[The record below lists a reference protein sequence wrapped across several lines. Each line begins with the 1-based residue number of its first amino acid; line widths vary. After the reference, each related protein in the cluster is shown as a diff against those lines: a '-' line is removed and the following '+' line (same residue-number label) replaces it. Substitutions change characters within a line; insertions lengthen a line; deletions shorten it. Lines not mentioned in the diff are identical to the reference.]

1 MSPKPTIHFF
11 EITPDEHR
19 YFQSTLKKFSVS
31 FTNKPLNDETA
42 ELAKNADIISI
53 HVTSKVDKKVLESLP
68 RLKYITCRSTGYD
81 NVDLASIRH
90 YHIIVSNVPGY
101 GEDTVAEYSFML
113 MLALSRKL
121 LPALDQARSGH
132 LNHSVLTGFNLAG
145 KTLGVIGTGAI
156 GRHVIRIADGFGMKV
171 LAYDPFPNKQLEY
184 ENNMH
189 YVDLNELYIKSDI
202 ISLHAP
208 YSAENHHMI
217 SKKAFSSMKS
227 TALLIN
233 TARGEL
239 VDTQAL
245 VIALAGQQLGGAAL
259 DVIEGEKLLELNEE
273 TELLK
278 KNTDRGFN
286 YILEQLILEKLP
298 NVIITPHNA
307 FNSYEALEWIRHT
320 TVDNIESFVSG
331 QPKNLVK

>member
-19 YFQSTLKKFSVS
+19 YFQHTLKNHTVT
-31 FTNKPLNDETA
+31 FTDQPLNIESA

-53 HVTSKVDKKVLESLP
+53 YVTSRVEKKILELLP
-68 RLKYITCRSTGYD
+68 KLKLITCRSTGYD
-81 NVDLASIRH
+81 NVDLATIRH
-90 YHIIVSNVPGY
+90 QQVLLSNVPGY
-101 GEDTVAEYSFML
+101 GEDTVAEYTFML
-113 MLALSRKL
+113 MLALSRRL
-121 LPALDQARSGH
+121 LPALEQARSGH
-132 LNHSVLTGFNLAG
+132 MDHSTLTGFNLAG

-156 GRHVIRIADGFGMKV
+156 GKHVVRIANGFGMKV
-171 LAYDPFPNKQLEY
+171 LAYDPFPNQGLEY
-184 ENNMH
+184 EYNMQ
-189 YVDLNELYIKSDI
+189 YVKIIELLSQSDI
-202 ISLHAP
+202 VTLHAP
-208 YSAENHHMI
+208 YMAENHHMI
-217 SKKAFSSMKS
+217 NKNAFDRMKP

-239 VDTQAL
+239 IDTQAL
-245 VIALAGQQLGGAAL
+245 VVALASQQLGGAAL

-278 KNTDRGFN
+278 KTTDRGFN
-286 YILEQLILEKLP
+286 YVLEQLILEKLP

-320 TVDNIESFVSG
+320 TVDNIGSFVAG